1 MGRKA
6 RAKMISMGL
15 PRIRQRRY
23 ELDGAGVKTVDKVTG
38 VKNGL
43 PLLADGRTLDV
54 PNVIWCTGY
63 DLGLSWI
70 DLPIFEANG
79 EPRQT
84 SGLVESEPGLYFVG
98 QHFQHSVSSTMIHG
112 AGRDASMVVRA
123 IARTLAP
130 ASQPMHTVRQRS
142 LADAN
147 VRATDV
153 ADGAAKRQLETSG
166 LR

>member
-1 MGRKA
+1 
-6 RAKMISMGL
+6 MIGAGL
-15 PRIRQRRY
+15 PRIRQRRT
-23 ELDGAGVKTVDKVTG
+23 ELDSAGVQWVDKVAG

-79 EPRQT
+79 EPRQV

-112 AGRDASMVVRA
+112 AGRDASMILRSIRRRITALAAERPRVGSRGQGLATTFRA
-123 IARTLAP
+123 
-130 ASQPMHTVRQRS
+130 
-142 LADAN
+142 
-147 VRATDV
+147 
-153 ADGAAKRQLETSG
+153 
-166 LR
+166 